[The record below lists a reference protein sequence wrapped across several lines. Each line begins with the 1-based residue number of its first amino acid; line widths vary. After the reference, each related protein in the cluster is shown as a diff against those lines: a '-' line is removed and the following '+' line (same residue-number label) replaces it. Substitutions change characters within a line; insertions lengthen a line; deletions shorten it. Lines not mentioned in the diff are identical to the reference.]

1 MPLLHQATEPGEE
14 GTPIARQEYE
24 RRRLTHVDFLPA
36 YARDLCK
43 QACQDECS
51 RVKINAAHDQ
61 VNRGEIQRFAKI
73 FVERDIKNGAILEFS
88 SFSGSFSYASAHTL
102 LNELKPSQYRDFF
115 SVRSQGQ
122 EVFMLDRFSPASDGP
137 LGKAA
142 ATAWEKMA
150 KIALATVVLE
160 DVLSVC
166 SFPVGD
172 AVKQKAIATLLSKRD
187 ADPWEIA
194 NSLLV
199 QNARYL
205 EDLSLAG
212 TIAPE
217 ILSTVAASKDALL
230 SNRLASVVDD
240 LQFTHAKKLDARSA
254 ASSAPTMREKSADVG
269 AEHTTMRGNPKW
281 EFYMAIHSACP
292 DVPFDSSFRERHAA
306 LYRVYRNTAITLREC
321 IDLVREGADAENRFV
336 SEQTDLSVSLPSRSI
351 GSPADITAM
360 REVSSH
366 VDDATESRLEQA
378 YTITGTEAH
387 WFERWKA
394 GLDKSYRQLVE
405 RRLERVESGN
415 FGDWRRLQGASAL
428 CELRFHRGEGQR
440 IYFRFTGP
448 NSIELVDA
456 GSKGEQSQILV
467 RLREG

>member
-1 MPLLHQATEPGEE
+1 
-14 GTPIARQEYE
+14 
-24 RRRLTHVDFLPA
+24 
-36 YARDLCK
+36 
-43 QACQDECS
+43 
-51 RVKINAAHDQ
+51 
-61 VNRGEIQRFAKI
+61 
-73 FVERDIKNGAILEFS
+73 
-88 SFSGSFSYASAHTL
+88 
-102 LNELKPSQYRDFF
+102 
-115 SVRSQGQ
+115 
-122 EVFMLDRFSPASDGP
+122 
-137 LGKAA
+137 
-142 ATAWEKMA
+142 
-150 KIALATVVLE
+150 
-160 DVLSVC
+160 
-166 SFPVGD
+166 
-172 AVKQKAIATLLSKRD
+172 
-187 ADPWEIA
+187 
-194 NSLLV
+194 
-199 QNARYL
+199 
-205 EDLSLAG
+205 
-212 TIAPE
+212 
-217 ILSTVAASKDALL
+217 
-230 SNRLASVVDD
+230 
-240 LQFTHAKKLDARSA
+240 
-254 ASSAPTMREKSADVG
+254 
-269 AEHTTMRGNPKW
+269 MRGNPKW